1 MAWWTVWIRTVACR
15 ARVRLSPSAAA
26 RLTPSTSSARTN
38 PQAHSKPPS
47 HSISKSASS
56 LAQRARMSLT
66 ETTPLTEGR
75 TVCCVC
81 CNEQINSQIVRS
93 VSVLNNKDAP
103 EAQVLSGKWW
113 TSSYIDH
120 VNVFNPVHWVFC
132 DVLNVIVQSS
142 ESQWSNPCRWQ
153 IIRIIGILRRLE

>member
-1 MAWWTVWIRTVACR
+1 MHCVQMAWWTVWIQTAACR

-26 RLTPSTSSARTN
+26 LLTPSTSSARTN

-47 HSISKSASS
+47 HFISKSASS
-56 LAQRARMSLT
+56 LAQRALMSLT

-75 TVCCVC
+75 TVCCAC
-81 CNEQINSQIVRS
+81 CNEQIKPQIVRS

-120 VNVFNPVHWVFC
+120 VNVFNTSPLGFLWCIECYCAEFKK
-132 DVLNVIVQSS
+132 SMK
-142 ESQWSNPCRWQ
+142 
-153 IIRIIGILRRLE
+153 